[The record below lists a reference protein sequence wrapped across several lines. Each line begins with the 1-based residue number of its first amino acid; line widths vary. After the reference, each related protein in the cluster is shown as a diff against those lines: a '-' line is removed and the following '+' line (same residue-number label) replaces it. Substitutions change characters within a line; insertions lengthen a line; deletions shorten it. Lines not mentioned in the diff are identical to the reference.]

1 MTTLRFVELLQM
13 QYKGKLDEKA
23 DKYLNFIAD
32 AAKRMRIL
40 ITDLLDFSRI
50 GTKENVESV
59 DCNLYWII
67 YWRTLW

>member
-1 MTTLRFVELLQM
+1 M